1 MVRQFAFLLC
11 MLAAGR
17 TVPARAETALEPFTY
32 SENFETRDVR
42 AWAAYPHW
50 EDTAYNENFRVNT
63 MVPGD
68 PNWSIE
74 HKSTPYTPVDNFVGA
89 QKLLDMFLTPSS
101 TITFR
106 YYLKV
111 NQPVEYIKARIA
123 AGSRGTLD
131 CTLPGPKIN
140 QWAWATLSFSD
151 FSRENPVIAGDSRI
165 TVNAL
170 AFLAKIPSADPAMP
184 IYLGIDDVTVKG
196 ARTAQFA
203 FAEPR
208 IFKLSEW
215 KPYIAARHYRTGESL
230 NLKGSWA
237 LEADRVD
244 LRITPFTHRDSTL
257 FRANLS
263 RSGETWTLKPSAP
276 ALPVGFYLGT
286 LTAYRGKE
294 PVSATEFTFMVTAPS
309 LAGKHPR
316 VWFDTAKRE
325 DVRAKLDT
333 ARFKPVAEGIR
344 ASAKAARDK
353 CPLAGIIFDIDQ
365 FPEENWL
372 ASIDGWFDR
381 IVAWRNGVYYNAL
394 AYSLLGDKEAG
405 AYAKDLL
412 VTICKF
418 PQWVHPW
425 FIKRGQDTYYP
436 VGEAGTE
443 FGIGYDCLYE
453 IMSAEERKTVREG
466 IRRNLIEGVHQGY
479 VESNMVTNNTS
490 NWVANIAS
498 GSLLSQAAIY
508 GDDPALDTEPYLTGA
523 LFKEYDLI
531 QKGFGKDG
539 GYGEPNGYHYFTM
552 DGISEALPAIEN
564 VFGIDMSEKVANS
577 YTELVWAG
585 LVKKKYTFYYGKSGG
600 DMSPLTRWAWLLPKY
615 RDPRLGWFYHFMKSG
630 ETLQDA
636 LFDTE
641 NAPRRDPFAENP
653 VRAFRDMGTTVF
665 KSGWETDDFVF
676 VMRSGPFYNHQFMD
690 QGSFWLSDRGSLF
703 IERRHG
709 STEPYIGAT
718 CYEPWYIQ
726 PFSHSTLL
734 VDFNHQSQRTG
745 DTRDFAPGFEDR
757 AFIGHFL
764 DGSRA
769 AFSSGDIGRLYWGKV
784 KSMQRNVLYLKPRTL
799 LMLDT
804 VVPAEKDA
812 DINALYQTAFLKDIT
827 AGDKESLITKG
838 GNTLHIR
845 HLAPENRR
853 VERVQTPHYFYTL
866 RNVYPLEKEGMLTV
880 SARTSGN
887 PLVIANLLSSTKG
900 GEPLDAAAE
909 RKDGCM
915 IGKASG
921 VPFAFTTRPG
931 FRYTAGEFATDA
943 LAVTWEGDTVFAALA
958 MEISRKGALLV
969 RSAAPLT
976 CEITPGGM
984 KYYHDA
990 AGMVTIGVA
999 AKPKAVTVNG
1009 KAASGWIY
1017 DEGKKAVTMELPGGE
1032 GAVRME

>member
-1 MVRQFAFLLC
+1 MLSVLLA
-11 MLAAGR
+11 LILH
-17 TVPARAETALEPFTY
+17 TASAHADTSLEPFTY
-32 SENFETRDVR
+32 SENFETRELR

-74 HKSTPYTPVDNFVGA
+74 HKSTPYTPVDNYVGA
-89 QKLLDMFLTPSS
+89 QKLLDMYMTPSS

-106 YYLKV
+106 YYIKV
-111 NQPVEYIKARIA
+111 NQPTEYIKARIA
-123 AGSRGTLD
+123 AGPEGALD
-131 CTLPGPKIN
+131 CTIPDPKTN
-140 QWAWATLSFSD
+140 QWVWATLTFSD
-151 FSRENPVIAGDSRI
+151 FARENPSIAGLGRVK
-165 TVNAL
+165 VNAL
-170 AFLAKIPSADPAMP
+170 AFLTKIPVADPSMP
-184 IYLGIDDVTVKG
+184 IYLGIDDVTFRG
-196 ARTAQFA
+196 ARAVPFA
-203 FAEPR
+203 FAEPKMY
-208 IFKLSEW
+208 KLPEW
-215 KPYIAARHYRTGESL
+215 KPYIAARHYRKGESL

-237 LEADRVD
+237 LNADRVE
-244 LRITPFTHRDSTL
+244 LAVAPFTHRDSTL
-257 FRANLS
+257 FRSNLA
-263 RSGETWTLKPSAP
+263 RSGDIWSMKPLTLAFPE
-276 ALPVGFYLGT
+276 GFYLGT
-286 LTAYRGKE
+286 ITAYKGKE
-294 PVSATEFTFMVTAPS
+294 PVSETEFSFLIISPS

-316 VWFDTAKRE
+316 LWFDGAKRE
-325 DVRAKLDT
+325 DIKAKLHT
-333 ARFKPVAEGIR
+333 GRFEPVADGIR
-344 ASAKAARDK
+344 ASAKTAREK
-353 CPLAGIIFDIDQ
+353 CPLNGLIFDIDQ
-365 FPEENWL
+365 FPEEDWL
-372 ASIDGWFDR
+372 PTIDGWFDR
-381 IVAWRNGVYYNAL
+381 IVAWRNGVYYNTL
-394 AYSLLGDKEAG
+394 AYTFLNDKKAG

-412 VTICKF
+412 TTICRF

-425 FIKRGQDTYYP
+425 FIKRGQFTYYP

-443 FGIGYDCLYE
+443 FGIGYDCLYD
-453 IMSAEERKTVREG
+453 IMTPEERKTVRDG
-466 IRRNLIEGVHQGY
+466 LRRNLIEGVHRGY
-479 VESNMVTNNTS
+479 VVDNLVANDTS
-490 NWVANIAS
+490 NWVSNIAS
-498 GSLLSQAAIY
+498 GSLMSQSAIY
-508 GDDPALDTEPYLTGA
+508 GDDPALDAEPYLSGA

-539 GYGEPNGYHYFTM
+539 GYGEPNGYYNFTM
-552 DGISEALPAIEN
+552 DGLSEALPAIEN
-564 VFGIDMSEKVANS
+564 VFGIDMSDKVGRS

-585 LVKKKYTFYYGKSGG
+585 LVKRKYTFYYGKSSGEL
-600 DMSPLTRWAWLLPKY
+600 SPLTHWAFLLPKY
-615 RDPRLGWFYHFMKSG
+615 KDPMLGWFYNFMKSG
-630 ETLQDA
+630 ETFQDA

-641 NAPRRDPFAENP
+641 SVPREEPFKQNP

-709 STEPYIGAT
+709 STEPYLGAT

-726 PFSHSTLL
+726 PISHSTLL

-745 DTRDFAPGFEDR
+745 DTREFAPGFEDR

-804 VVPAEKDA
+804 IVPGEKDA

-827 AGDKESLITKG
+827 ARDKESLITKG

-845 HLAPENRR
+845 HLAPDNRR
-853 VERVQTPHYFYTL
+853 VECVQTPHYLYTL
-866 RNVYPLEKEGMLTV
+866 KREYPLEKEGMLTV

-887 PLVIANLLSSTKG
+887 PFVIANLLSSTKG
-900 GEPLDAAAE
+900 GDPLDAVAE
-909 RKDGCM
+909 QKDGCM
-915 IGKASG
+915 TGKASG
-921 VPFAFTTRPG
+921 VPFAFSTRPG
-931 FRYTAGEFATDA
+931 FRYDTGEFSTDA
-943 LAVTWEGDTVFAALA
+943 LALTWEGDTVFAALA
-958 MEISRKGALLV
+958 TEIFRNGALLA

-990 AGMVTIGVA
+990 AGMVTLGA
-999 AKPKAVTVNG
+999 PTRPKNVTVNG
-1009 KAASGWIY
+1009 KTVAGAVY
-1017 DEGKKAVTMELPGGE
+1017 DEGKKTVTVELPGGE
-1032 GAVRME
+1032 GMVRVESIP